1 MPDTTQ
7 PQPQPE
13 PGNRAARRAQK
24 RGKQDQNAHFQQ
36 PQLRAPLVQ
45 PRQFA
50 TRRRG
55 GTA

>member
-1 MPDTTQ
+1 MPDTT
-7 PQPQPE
+7 QPQPE

-24 RGKQDQNAHFQQ
+24 RAKQDQNTHFQQ
-36 PQLRAPLVQ
+36 PQLRAPVVQ
-45 PRQFA
+45 PRQFV

>member
-1 MPDTTQ
+1 MPDTT
-7 PQPQPE
+7 QPQPE

-24 RGKQDQNAHFQQ
+24 RTKQDQNAHFQP

-50 TRRRG
+50 MRRRG

>member
-1 MPDTTQ
+1 MPDTT
-7 PQPQPE
+7 QPQPE

-24 RGKQDQNAHFQQ
+24 RGKQDQNTHFQQ
-36 PQLRAPLVQ
+36 PQLRAPVVQ